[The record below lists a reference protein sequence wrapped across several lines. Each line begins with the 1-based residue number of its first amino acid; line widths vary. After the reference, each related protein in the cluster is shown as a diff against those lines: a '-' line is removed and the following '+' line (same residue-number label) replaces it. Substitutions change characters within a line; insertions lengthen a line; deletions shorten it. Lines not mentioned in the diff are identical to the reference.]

1 MELVMS
7 EKAKSFAIR
16 YDIFCRAA
24 NTMWTY
30 TLKFNKIKLNW
41 DDNIPDMLE
50 FFAPYADTYKKAKNL
65 TDEPFKAYVD
75 SMLIKT
81 CEDEDDLLILFEI
94 D

>member
-1 MELVMS
+1 MELEMS
-7 EKAKSFAIR
+7 EKAKSFAIH

-30 TLKFNKIKLNW
+30 TLKFNKKKLNW

-50 FFAPYADTYKKAKNL
+50 FLAPYSEAYKEANNL
-65 TDEPFKAYVD
+65 TDEQLKDYVD

-81 CEDEDDLLILFEI
+81 CEDEDDLLILFAI

>member
-1 MELVMS
+1 MKLVMS
-7 EKAKSFAIR
+7 EKAGRFAMH
-16 YDIFCRAA
+16 YDIFCRAP

-30 TLKFNKIKLNW
+30 TLKFDKKKLNW

-50 FFAPYADTYKKAKNL
+50 FLSPYADAYKKAKNL
-65 TDEPFKAYVD
+65 TDEQLKDYVG

-81 CEDEDDLLILFEI
+81 CEDEDDLLILFVI